1 MTHQTLSL
9 PRVRH
14 SAMKKRAK
22 RKRNRERGGAI
33 VNKLRECQQQVGD
46 RWITSWDYT

>member
-14 SAMKKRAK
+14 GTMKKRAK

-33 VNKLRECQQQVGD
+33 VHKLRELRKQIGE
-46 RWITSWDYT
+46 RWVSSWDYT